1 MLSRVVKTAQNGRS
15 HYHRSFLLPPMLI
28 FIQSFIHSFIQ
39 SFLGLYYFFPGV
51 HILAILGLVP
61 CTVMYT
67 SGFYTTASFKM
78 LNIKGLGY
86 FMHWLHTYIHT
97 YKHKQTHTHVH
108 YDGSSALPWVPVIW
122 SIGKYVIIIIE
133 NHTAKD
139 QHSYPILS
147 KVYIA
152 TKIKDDEMR

>member
-15 HYHRSFLLPPMLI
+15 HYHRSFLLPPMPI
-28 FIQSFIHSFIQ
+28 FIQSFIHSFIH

-78 LNIKGLGY
+78 LNIKGP
-86 FMHWLHTYIHT
+86 LHPCPCPSLRDSNISVSA
-97 YKHKQTHTHVH
+97 HVTF
-108 YDGSSALPWVPVIW
+108 P
-122 SIGKYVIIIIE
+122 
-133 NHTAKD
+133 
-139 QHSYPILS
+139 S
-147 KVYIA
+147 KSQRYRQM
-152 TKIKDDEMR
+152 KLLFL